1 MEIER
6 KYLVDVNQ
14 LKDYLPQE
22 GLAIKQGYFVSNEQ
36 FAVRVRTKGSKGYIT
51 IKGAGNGLSRE
62 EFEYA
67 IPSEEAAQML
77 DLFAKPYLSKIR
89 YEINYEGHLWEVD
102 VFQDTLAPLIVA
114 EIELQSEDESF
125 ALPPFVTEE
134 VTFDPQ
140 YLNSNIIKRL

>member
-89 YEINYEGHLWEVD
+89 YEIDYEGHLWEVD